1 MLEFAGYYAIL
12 CRTLLA
18 QMPGFVTPLGQVWS
32 LRMRYE
38 QPDSARG
45 SVAITRPAGQ
55 HTFPTRLAG
64 GTLLVILTGI
74 ACASCAR
81 SHASWRQT
89 TSTDGQ
95 LVGDVRAGTVG
106 ACNELTP
113 AAVGGPMPKEP
124 VLTLRWLGTT
134 NFELAFGQTVA
145 LLDAYYD
152 RGPRNRPVG
161 VSPADM
167 SRADLILIGHGH
179 SDHIADAAAIAK
191 KTGAIVVGAPLSI
204 QVVLDAGLPRG
215 QTRTVTGQRGEL
227 LRFPDFSVEPVLA
240 QHSVLSRPAMAKFRE
255 IVGELLPPPTADEL
269 EAERVIEARGS
280 SDPRVQTEG
289 TLAFVFTFK
298 SGFRLL
304 FLDSA
309 GPITE
314 AERQLMRRIEQ
325 TDVAI
330 VAYQGQYLA
339 EKQMA
344 ITLPLIKLFRPRIY
358 IPAHHDALAG
368 YFPDLGIEPLFMAIR
383 DELPGTRTIAP
394 LYRAPICLSVQTQ
407 DH

>member
-1 MLEFAGYYAIL
+1 MAI
-12 CRTLLA
+12 A
-18 QMPGFVTPLGQVWS
+18 
-32 LRMRYE
+32 
-38 QPDSARG
+38 
-45 SVAITRPAGQ
+45 RPAGQ
-55 HTFPTRLAG
+55 HTFPTRLPG
-64 GTLLVILTGI
+64 VTLLVILTGI
-74 ACASCAR
+74 VCGSCAR
-81 SHASWRQT
+81 APASWGQS
-89 TSTDGQ
+89 TSSEGQ
-95 LVGDVRAGTVG
+95 LVSDVHAGSVRA
-106 ACNELTP
+106 CNALTP

-161 VSPADM
+161 ASPGAM
-167 SRADLILIGHGH
+167 TRADLIFIGHGH
-179 SDHIADAAAIAK
+179 FDHIADAAALAK

-204 QVVLDAGLPRG
+204 QVVLDAGLPRA
-215 QTRTVTGQRGEL
+215 QTRTVTGQGGEL

-240 QHSVLSRPAMAKFRE
+240 QHSVLSRPAMAKFGE
-255 IVGELLPPPTADEL
+255 IASELLPPPTAEEV

-280 SDPRVQTEG
+280 SDPGVRTQG

-314 AERQLMRRIEQ
+314 AERQLMRRIKQ

-339 EKQMA
+339 QTQMA

-368 YFPDLGIEPLFMAIR
+368 YFPDLGVEPLFMAIR
-383 DELPGTRTIAP
+383 DELPGTSTVAP
-394 LYRAPICLSVQTQ
+394 LYRTPICLSVQTQ